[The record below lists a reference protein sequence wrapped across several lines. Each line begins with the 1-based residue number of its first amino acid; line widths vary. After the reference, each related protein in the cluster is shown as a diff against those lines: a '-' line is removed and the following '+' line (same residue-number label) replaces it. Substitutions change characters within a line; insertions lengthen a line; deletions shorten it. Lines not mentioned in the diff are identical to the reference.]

1 MARAMGSTT
10 EGYIK
15 NSPLHLIEKN
25 EKLFAT
31 SDDLLDLWPRIL
43 LLHGQKDTT
52 VGMDQS
58 ASMFNTLGKL
68 FSLERRQELDV
79 RMRLYKRM
87 AHGEPVTCKIYLLL
101 VLNFSE
107 VKFFF
112 LSFNVKHVCKEER
125 KKFTVKGYP
134 RVHRL
139 TTR

>member
-87 AHGEPVTCKIYLLL
+87 AHGEPVTCKI
-101 VLNFSE
+101 FS
-107 VKFFF
+107 VIVFF
-112 LSFNVKHVCKEER
+112 
-125 KKFTVKGYP
+125 TI
-134 RVHRL
+134 HRS
-139 TTR
+139 